1 MKNPLAVDRWPLA
14 EKDGS
19 ANGQRPTA
27 NEPNWRL
34 IYALVIGELIL
45 TIAIFYAFTRAFS

>member
-1 MKNPLAVDRWPLA
+1 MKNPFAVDRWPLA
-14 EKDGS
+14 EKGGS

-34 IYALVIGELIL
+34 LYSLVIGELIL
-45 TIAIFYAFTRAFS
+45 TIALFYAFTKVFA